1 MMKTTLLF
9 LSVLLSA
16 NIIGQD
22 VYIPDT
28 NFKAYLLGNSTINT
42 NGDTEIQ
49 VTEANIFTGMID
61 CSELGISDLTGIE
74 AFIALTELRC
84 WDNQLTS
91 LNVSQNINLNFLY
104 CFNNQLTSLDLSQN
118 TDLISLGCSSNQ
130 LISLDVSQ
138 NVNLQSLNID
148 GNQLTSLDLS
158 QNPLLSF
165 LFCNNNQLTS
175 LDLSQNPLLSVI
187 FCNNNQ
193 FISLDVSENPLL
205 IEFFCSNNEQLTCL
219 NLANGNNIGLYI
231 YVYDNFNLTCMEVD
245 NVEWSIAN
253 WTAPL
258 YVDTQTSFSEN
269 CYNECSSSTVGID
282 EFSYNTRTRYQILDL
297 MGRETNFKPNT
308 PLIYVYDDG
317 SIEKVFRV
325 AY

>member
-1 MMKTTLLF
+1 MKTTMLF
-9 LSVLLSA
+9 LFVLLSA

-22 VYIPDT
+22 VTIPDA
-28 NFKAYLLGNSTINT
+28 NFKAYLVGYSAINT

-49 VTEANIFTGMID
+49 VAEANVFTGMID
-61 CSELGISDLTGIE
+61 CSDLGISDLSGIE
-74 AFIALTELRC
+74 AFTALTELRC

-104 CFNNQLTSLDLSQN
+104 CFNNQLTSLDLTQN
-118 TDLISLGCSSNQ
+118 TDLISLGCGSNQ

-138 NVNLQSLNID
+138 NVNLQLLD
-148 GNQLTSLDLS
+148 FDDNQLTSIELS

-175 LDLSQNPLLSVI
+175 LNLSQNPLLSVL

-193 FISLDVSENPLL
+193 LISLDVSENPVLV
-205 IEFFCSNNEQLTCL
+205 EFFCSNNEQLTCL
-219 NLANGNNIGLYI
+219 NLANGNNTGLYI
-231 YVYDNFNLTCMEVD
+231 YAYDNFNLTCMEVD
-245 NVEWSIAN
+245 DVEWSIAN
-253 WTAPL
+253 WTAPFN
-258 YVDTQTSFSEN
+258 VDTQTSFSEN

-282 EFSYNTRTRYQILDL
+282 ELTTSKNLIQILDM
-297 MGRETNFKPNT
+297 MGRETSFKPNT

-317 SIEKVFRV
+317 STEKVFSV
-325 AY
+325 D